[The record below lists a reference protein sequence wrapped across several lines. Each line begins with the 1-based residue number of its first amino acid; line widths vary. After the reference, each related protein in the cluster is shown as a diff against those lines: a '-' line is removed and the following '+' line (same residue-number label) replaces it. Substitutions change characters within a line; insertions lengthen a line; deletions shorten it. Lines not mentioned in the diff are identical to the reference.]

1 MQTAAEDTA
10 PRSYIERPSE
20 CDADFYGRWL
30 IMAGQAERYWRELLS
45 EPKFNRQVERL
56 TCAYLPD
63 FGIAATTLLS
73 RILSNR
79 PPLAINLW
87 GESGEEFAMMVKMG
101 LFRAQRGQ
109 YHLNLPKV
117 LNAKKVKSAALML
130 LRTQDRRFDLHPERI
145 VVTVP
150 IKKSAS
156 GGGQEGRPFPP
167 ILF

>member
-10 PRSYIERPSE
+10 PRSYIERQSE

-79 PPLAINLW
+79 SPLAVNLW
-87 GESGEEFAMMVKMG
+87 GESGFAMMVKVG

-109 YHLNLPKV
+109 YQLNLPKV

-156 GGGQEGRPFPP
+156 GGRQEGRPFPP